1 MRRNASR
8 AIGTAVL
15 PMKPDP
21 FASLVQ
27 RFFADFLRTQRNVSP
42 HTVSAYRDT
51 FRLLLQFLAQQHRT
65 SVDALGLHHFSADT
79 VLAFLDHLERARG
92 NTVRTRN
99 CRLAAVRSFARFA
112 LAEAGPDFL
121 SAAQRLL
128 SVPVKKTSK
137 PRLGFLTREEVAAIL
152 AAPSS
157 DPAGQRDQLLFT
169 LLYNTG
175 ARISEALALRP
186 SDLRGR
192 NVQLHGK
199 GRKTRLVPLWPHT
212 LRRLRQWC
220 QLHALGPDQLIFTNA
235 RGAPLSRSGA
245 AFRLSLA
252 VRKAA
257 QQCRSLASRT
267 ITPHTFRHTT
277 AMHLLQ
283 SGVPLEVIAL
293 WLGHER
299 PLTTHAY
306 VEADMKIKADCLRR
320 LQSPPATAPL
330 RRRRDSHLLAFL
342 ETL

>member
-1 MRRNASR
+1 
-8 AIGTAVL
+8 
-15 PMKPDP
+15 MKPDP

-27 RFFADFLRTQRNVSP
+27 RFFADFLRTQRNVSL
-42 HTVSAYRDT
+42 HTISAYRDT
-51 FRLLLQFLAQQHRT
+51 FRLLLQFLAQHHRT
-65 SVDALGLHHFSADT
+65 SIDALGLDHFSAET
-79 VLAFLDHLERARG
+79 VLDFLDHLERARG

-112 LAEAGPDFL
+112 LAQAGPDFL
-121 SAAQRLL
+121 PAAQRLL
-128 SVPVKKTSK
+128 SIPIKKTHK
-137 PRLGFLTREEVAAIL
+137 PQLGFLSREEVAAIL
-152 AAPSS
+152 AAPSG
-157 DPAGQRDQLLFT
+157 DTPAGQRDQLLFT
-169 LLYNTG
+169 VLYNTG

-186 SDLRGR
+186 ADIHGR

-199 GRKTRLVPLWPHT
+199 GRKTRLVPLWPQA
-212 LRRLRQWC
+212 LRRLRRWC
-220 QLHALGPDQLIFTNA
+220 QIHALRPDQLIFTNA

-245 AFRLSLA
+245 AFRLSRA
-252 VRKAA
+252 VRHAA
-257 QQCRSLASRT
+257 PQCRSLAGRT

-320 LQSPPATAPL
+320 LQSPPAPPSP

-342 ETL
+342 EAL